1 MKTKLKKITQVHE
14 TRQDYERKVHIQ
26 EIEKKRLRKL
36 EAEEDKKRLL
46 AQFRDDH
53 NFVEQK

>member
-1 MKTKLKKITQVHE
+1 MKTKLEKITQVHE

-53 NFVEQK
+53 DFVEQK